1 MMLAQ
6 ALLIHYLRRDW
17 RMVRD
22 RPPPRK
28 YVEVLSWFADEA
40 NAIFGIHRIA
50 QGGMMC
56 DRKVGQW
63 FGPDTVS
70 VAK

>member
-1 MMLAQ
+1 
-6 ALLIHYLRRDW
+6 
-17 RMVRD
+17 MVRD